1 MKIPKIK
8 IKTSGG
14 NGIDMPLLT
23 IILVMI
29 AFGIIMIFSAS
40 SPTGFYENGDEF
52 YYIKKQLIWTALGSI
67 AMLFCASIPL
77 KYVKRY
83 GYVLGI
89 VAFALMMLVVFIG
102 KTGGGAQRWLG
113 IGSISFQPSEFAKFA
128 LVFCFAK
135 RLSETSTS
143 ELGDFWH
150 GFMPYIYIMGA
161 FCLCFILQDHLSG
174 MILVVLTLIVLLLAG
189 GAKIWHMGILGGM
202 GALAATAL
210 AILEPYRLE
219 RLVAF
224 SDPFADKLGGGWQI
238 VQGLYAI
245 GSGGIFGRGLGQ
257 SRQKFLYIPEAHND
271 YIYAII
277 CEELGFIG
285 AICITA
291 LFIAFVTRGIII
303 AVNSPDKFSSLS
315 AFGIVTII
323 GLQYLINIA
332 VVTSTIPNTGM
343 QLPFFSSGGSS
354 FVFIMAAMGVLLN
367 ISRYQKKSSKLL
379 KENKK

>member
-1 MKIPKIK
+1 MKLPKIK
-8 IKTSGG
+8 LNTSGK

-23 IILVMI
+23 IILVMM

-40 SPTGFYENGDEF
+40 APTGFYENGDEF

-67 AMLFCASIPL
+67 AMIFCANFPM

-83 GYVLGI
+83 GYAMGI
-89 VAFALMMLVVFIG
+89 VAFVLMMLVVFIG

-113 IGSISFQPSEFAKFA
+113 FGSISFQPSEFAKFA
-128 LVFCFAK
+128 LVFTFAK
-135 RLSETSTS
+135 RLAEHPSS
-143 ELGDFWH
+143 ELEDFWH

-161 FCLCFILQDHLSG
+161 FCLSFILQDHLSG
-174 MILVVLTLIVLLLAG
+174 MILVVLTLIVLLFAG
-189 GAKIWHMGILGGM
+189 GAKIWHMGILGGLGVL
-202 GALAATAL
+202 GASAL

-219 RLVAF
+219 RLIAF

-285 AICITA
+285 AICVTA
-291 LFIAFVTRGIII
+291 LFVAFITRGLKI
-303 AVNSPDKFSSLS
+303 AINSPDKFSSLS
-315 AFGIVTII
+315 AFGIVTVI

-354 FVFIMAAMGVLLN
+354 FIFIMAAMGVLLN
-367 ISRYQKKSSKLL
+367 ISRYQKQSSNVL
-379 KENKK
+379 KERKK